1 MNLIDTYAS
10 EVGRR
15 LPRKDRADIE
25 AEICSALQDLLD
37 ERSREAGKPVD
48 EEMTFEVLK
57 EYGDPEKVASSYQG
71 ERYLIGPHLYPVFL
85 MVIRIVF
92 PAVAILAG
100 IGMIVQVSQ
109 HVASVENISG
119 VVENISGVFVSVL
132 VGVLTTTISALGNIV
147 LIFAIIEWV
156 MHYEGITVKGKMRLA
171 KKEWDPH
178 SLTRM
183 SSPNHVK
190 LGEMITEIVASFA
203 AIVIFNFYPQIISF
217 GFNSGG
223 QWYVGTGSWSFTP
236 LLSEAFYHYIP
247 YLTAVWVLIII
258 LDIILLR
265 KGYWNKITRIISAGI
280 KIIGLLIVVCLL
292 VGPSLIGVTAN
303 SLVAAGI
310 SAPGDAGALV
320 SLLNQVVRLALGLTI
335 FLSGLDIIK
344 AIIRIFR
351 TSTAGVVNGK

>member
-92 PAVAILAG
+92 PAIAILAG
-100 IGMIVQVSQ
+100 ISAIVQVSQ
-109 HVASVENISG
+109 HVAS
-119 VVENISGVFVSVL
+119 VENISGVFVSVL

-156 MHYEGITVKGKMRLA
+156 THYEGITVKGKMRLA
-171 KKEWDPH
+171 KKEWDPR

-203 AIVIFNFYPQIISF
+203 AIVIFNFYYQVISF
-217 GFNSGG
+217 GFTSGE
-223 QWYVGTGSWSFTP
+223 QWYVGIGSWSFTP

-247 YLTAVWVLIII
+247 YLTAVWVLTII

-280 KIIGLLIVVCLL
+280 KIIGLLLVVCLL
-292 VGPSLIGVTAN
+292 VGPSLIGMTAN

-320 SLLNQVVRLALGLTI
+320 NLLNQVVRLALGLTI

-344 AIIRIFR
+344 TIIRIFR
-351 TSTAGVVNGK
+351 PSAAGVVNGK

>member
-1 MNLIDTYAS
+1 MTMNLIDTYAS
-10 EVGRR
+10 EVGRH

-37 ERSREAGKPVD
+37 ERSRETGRIVD
-48 EEMTFEVLK
+48 EEMTFEVLN
-57 EYGDPEKVASSYQG
+57 EYGDPQKVAALYQG

-92 PAVAILAG
+92 PAIAVLAG
-100 IGMIVQVSQ
+100 IGAIVQVSQ
-109 HVASVENISG
+109 HVAPVENISG
-119 VVENISGVFVSVL
+119 LFVSVL
-132 VGVLTTTISALGNIV
+132 VGVLTTTITALGNIV

-156 MHYEGITVKGKMRLA
+156 THYEGITVKGKMRLTR
-171 KKEWDPH
+171 KEWDPH
-178 SLTRM
+178 SLTRI

-203 AIVIFNFYPQIISF
+203 AIVIFNFYYSVVSI
-217 GFNSGG
+217 GFTSGG
-223 QWYVGTGSWSFTP
+223 QWYVGAGSWSFTP

-247 YLTAVWVLIII
+247 YLTTVWVLTII

-265 KGYWNKITRIISAGI
+265 KGYWNRITRIISAGI

-292 VGPSLIGVTAN
+292 IGPSLIGVTAD

-310 SAPGDAGALV
+310 SAPGDAGVLV
-320 SLLNQVVRLALGLTI
+320 SQLNQVVRLVLGLTI
-335 FLSGLDIIK
+335 FGGGLVIIK

-351 TSTAGVVNGK
+351 PSAAGVADGK

>member
-100 IGMIVQVSQ
+100 IGAIVQVSQ
-109 HVASVENISG
+109 HVAS
-119 VVENISGVFVSVL
+119 VENISGVFVSVL

-156 MHYEGITVKGKMRLA
+156 THYEGITVKGKMRLA
-171 KKEWDPH
+171 KKEWDPR

-203 AIVIFNFYPQIISF
+203 AIVIFNFYYQVISF
-217 GFNSGG
+217 GFTSGE
-223 QWYVGTGSWSFTP
+223 QWYVGIGSWSFTP
-236 LLSEAFYHYIP
+236 LLSEAFYHYTP
-247 YLTAVWVLIII
+247 YLTAVWVLTII

-280 KIIGLLIVVCLL
+280 KIIGLLLVVCLL

-320 SLLNQVVRLALGLTI
+320 NLLNQVVRLALGLTI

-344 AIIRIFR
+344 TIIRIFR
-351 TSTAGVVNGK
+351 PSAAGVVNGK

>member
-37 ERSREAGKPVD
+37 ERSREDGKPVD

-57 EYGDPEKVASSYQG
+57 EYGNPEKVASSYQG

-92 PAVAILAG
+92 PAIAILAG
-100 IGMIVQVSQ
+100 ISAIVQVSQ
-109 HVASVENISG
+109 HVAS
-119 VVENISGVFVSVL
+119 VENISGVFVSVL

-156 MHYEGITVKGKMRLA
+156 THYEGITVKGKMRLA
-171 KKEWDPH
+171 KKEWDPR

-203 AIVIFNFYPQIISF
+203 AIVIFNFYYQVISF
-217 GFNSGG
+217 GFTSGG
-223 QWYVGTGSWSFTP
+223 QWYVGIGSWSFTP

-247 YLTAVWVLIII
+247 YLTAVWVLTII

-280 KIIGLLIVVCLL
+280 KIIGLLLVVCLL

-320 SLLNQVVRLALGLTI
+320 NLLNQVVRLALGLTI

-344 AIIRIFR
+344 TIIRIFR
-351 TSTAGVVNGK
+351 PSAAGVVNGK